1 MRRVFSLLFTFATV
15 ASVLA
20 QPPTGQERER
30 AVSELHASRKMF
42 FAAVAGLSKAQL
54 DFKPAPERWSV
65 AECAE
70 HIALAEDGY
79 FNLITN
85 KILKSPAEPGKKAE
99 VAGKDDGVLKAM
111 ADRSSK
117 RVTTE
122 ALVPTHRW
130 KSIEEIT
137 AHFDASRDRLIHYVQ
152 TTQDDLRDH
161 FLAHRAVG
169 LIDAYQWILLACG
182 HTVRHTL
189 QINEVKADPKFPKR

>member
-1 MRRVFSLLFTFATV
+1 MRRIPFLLFTFAAACT
-15 ASVLA
+15 LA

-30 AVSELHASRKMF
+30 AVAELRASRKMF
-42 FAAVAGLSKAQL
+42 LAAVSGLSKAQL

-99 VAGKDDGVLKAM
+99 VAGKDDYVLKTM
-111 ADRSSK
+111 ADRTSK

-122 ALVPTHRW
+122 TLTPTHRW
-130 KSIEEIT
+130 KSMEEIT
-137 AHFDASRDRLIHYVQ
+137 AHFDASRDRLIHYVE
-152 TTQDDLRDH
+152 TTQDDLRGH

-169 LIDAYQWILLACG
+169 LIDAYQWILLASG
-182 HTVRHTL
+182 HVVRHTL
-189 QINEVKADPKFPKR
+189 QIDEVKADPNFPKR